1 MKMTAPPHSASATW
15 RHLAAALLTLLA
27 LAFGSCA
34 QATGTPATQE
44 EAVAMV
50 KKALAYI
57 RKNGKEKAFAEFNQT
72 QGQFVDRELYIAVLD
87 LNGVMLA
94 HGANSKLVGKS
105 LLDIKDV
112 QGKAFV
118 REQVAIAR
126 TKGNGWVEFEW
137 INPVSQKMEHR
148 ITYLERQDD
157 YFVLSGVYRK

>member
-1 MKMTAPPHSASATW
+1 
-15 RHLAAALLTLLA
+15 
-27 LAFGSCA
+27 
-34 QATGTPATQE
+34 
-44 EAVAMV
+44 
-50 KKALAYI
+50 
-57 RKNGKEKAFAEFNQT
+57 
-72 QGQFVDRELYIAVLD
+72 
-87 LNGVMLA
+87 MLA